1 MGPLLIPDCNRLEYK
16 QLVQYNI
23 VQLGPSTFLPNPN
36 YLKVDNLFTVQVYKD
51 WAMVRLYRCITGLSI
66 VHMPHN
72 WPSLEC
78 KPLLQFNCTA
88 L

>member
-36 YLKVDNLFTVQVYKD
+36 YLKVDNLFAVQVYKD
-51 WAMVRLYRCITGLSI
+51 KGYGSTVQM
-66 VHMPHN
+66 HN
-72 WPSLEC
+72 WAKHRSC
-78 KPLLQFNCTA
+78 HIIGQA
-88 L
+88 

>member
-36 YLKVDNLFTVQVYKD
+36 YLKVDNLFTVQVYSVYEQYEKYVKQVVV
-51 WAMVRLYRCITGLSI
+51 MI
-66 VHMPHN
+66 
-72 WPSLEC
+72 
-78 KPLLQFNCTA
+78 
-88 L
+88 